1 MQADIEDN
9 LLRQI
14 DPNQTYLWKW
24 NASKGKSGGILSG
37 VRVEVLD
44 VASFKEEKYMLQLN
58 LWDKERKIKW
68 NFLNI
73 YGSPHE
79 AEFLSELASFCS
91 GSQEPLLAGGDF
103 NLIRFLS
110 EKNKVTPLSRH
121 SRTFNSIISCHDLID
136 LNMSGGKYTWS
147 NN

>member
-37 VRVEVLD
+37 VRMEVLD

-58 LWDKERKIKW
+58 LWDKERKNKM
-68 NFLNI
+68 
-73 YGSPHE
+73 
-79 AEFLSELASFCS
+79 EL
-91 GSQEPLLAGGDF
+91 L
-103 NLIRFLS
+103 
-110 EKNKVTPLSRH
+110 
-121 SRTFNSIISCHDLID
+121 
-136 LNMSGGKYTWS
+136 KYLWIPT
-147 NN
+147 